1 MNEAR
6 MEKPTP
12 LLRFLRRPELNEHA
26 PGRLTLWHW
35 LGWLCLLLLIGFAGG
50 AFDNALIRIFG
61 WTVPPNSFEN
71 YLLTHVSWKAAA
83 IVAVAPLLEEL
94 GFRAMLSTA
103 PKPVF
108 VGLAFF
114 FTYTYVLLHLNLMH
128 RPPAYVIAHSFDANW
143 VLWVLIPACLASLL
157 LYRYAREPVLKLFRA
172 HGVVIF
178 WVSCIL
184 FGAGHAAV
192 YANHLTWWVFLL
204 AIPQFLLG
212 VLLASM
218 RVRFGLRWSI
228 AAHYAIDSLLIY
240 GAWLYLAVAHES
252 VLQHGLMFA
261 YLGIG
266 AFIMVYGLVTLVRVA
281 RGRW

>member
-1 MNEAR
+1 MNDAN

-12 LLRFLRRPELNEHA
+12 LLRFLRTPALNEHA
-26 PGRLTLWHW
+26 PGRLTLWPW
-35 LGWLCLLLLIGFAGG
+35 LGWLCLLLLIGIAAG
-50 AFDNALIRIFG
+50 ALDSVFVRHFG
-61 WTVPPNSFEN
+61 WTVPPNSFQN
-71 YLLTHVSWKAAA
+71 YLLAHASWKAAA
-83 IVAVAPLLEEL
+83 IVVVAPLLEEL

-128 RPPAYVIAHSFDANW
+128 RLPANVIAHYFD
-143 VLWVLIPACLASLL
+143 VFWVLIPACLASLL
-157 LYRYAREPVLKLFRA
+157 LYRYAREPVLKLFRE

-184 FGAGHAAV
+184 FGAAHAAV
-192 YANHLTWWVFLL
+192 YANHLAWWSFLL
-204 AIPQFLLG
+204 TIPQFLLG

-218 RVRFGLRWSI
+218 RIRFGLRWSI
-228 AAHYAIDSLLIY
+228 ATHYAIDSLVVY
-240 GAWLYLAVAHES
+240 AAWLYLAVARDS
-252 VLQHGLMFA
+252 VVQHGLMLA

-266 AFIMVYGLVTLVRVA
+266 AFVVVYGLVALVRVA

>member
-1 MNEAR
+1 MNDAR
-6 MEKPTP
+6 MEKPLP
-12 LLRFLRRPELNEHA
+12 LLRFLRRPALNERA
-26 PGRLTLWHW
+26 PERLTLWPW
-35 LGWLCLLLLIGFAGG
+35 LGWLCLLLLIGIGSG
-50 AFDNALIRIFG
+50 ALDAALIRLFG
-61 WTVPPNSFEN
+61 WTVPPNSFQN
-71 YLLTHVSWKAAA
+71 YLLAHVSWNAAA
-83 IVAVAPLLEEL
+83 IVVVAPVLEEL

-114 FTYTYVLLHLNLMH
+114 FTYIYVLLHLNLMH
-128 RPPAYVIAHSFDANW
+128 TLPAYVIAHYFD
-143 VLWVLIPACLASLL
+143 VFWVLIPSCLASLL
-157 LYRYAREPVLKLFRA
+157 LYRYAREPVLKLFRE

-184 FGAGHAAV
+184 FGAAHAAL
-192 YANHLTWWVFLL
+192 YANHLAWWSFLL
-204 AIPQFLLG
+204 TIPQFLLG

-228 AAHYAIDSLLIY
+228 AAHYAIDGPVVY
-240 GAWLYLAVAHES
+240 GAWFYMAVARDS
-252 VLQHGLMFA
+252 VVQHGLMLA

-266 AFIMVYGLVTLVRVA
+266 AFVVVYGFVALVRVA